1 MTAPKPRIPD
11 PELDLV
17 LTRVVDAPLPLLW
30 KAWTKPE
37 HLVKW
42 FTPAPWSTVEA
53 EIDLRPGGI
62 FRTVMRSPEGT
73 LHPNVGC
80 YLEVVPQERLVF
92 TDALLPGYRP
102 AEKPFM
108 TAIVTF
114 EAHGSGTRYTATA
127 LHHDPATRAQHE
139 EMGFHQGWATALDQL
154 VAYAKTLA

>member
-1 MTAPKPRIPD
+1 MTAPKPLIPD

-30 KAWTKPE
+30 KAWTKPK

-80 YLEVVPQERLVF
+80 YLEVAPQERLVF

-127 LHHDPATRAQHE
+127 LHHDAAMRAQHE